1 MGNLLLEEVEY
12 KIDQTNFGTW
22 RRYVYTNGTSFSEF
36 KSHATLFGLPLIHYT
51 YGKNPETGRRVLAKG
66 IIAVGRLACGFIAIG
81 HISFGLVAIGQIAIG
96 LVFGLGQ
103 LSTGLAA
110 IGQLAIAAY
119 LGLGQIAAGYI
130 AIAQFGIGKYV
141 LAQAGFGEF
150 VWSVNRADPQ
160 AVEFFKAL
168 PIVQHFIP

>member
-22 RRYVYTNGTSFSEF
+22 RRYVYTNGAGFSEF

-51 YGKNPETGRRVLAKG
+51 FGKNPETGRRIMAKG
-66 IIAVGRLACGFIAIG
+66 IIALGRFTCGLIAIG

-110 IGQLAIAAY
+110 AGQFPLMLASASSQPATS
-119 LGLGQIAAGYI
+119 LSPSSA
-130 AIAQFGIGKYV
+130 
-141 LAQAGFGEF
+141 
-150 VWSVNRADPQ
+150 
-160 AVEFFKAL
+160 
-168 PIVQHFIP
+168 